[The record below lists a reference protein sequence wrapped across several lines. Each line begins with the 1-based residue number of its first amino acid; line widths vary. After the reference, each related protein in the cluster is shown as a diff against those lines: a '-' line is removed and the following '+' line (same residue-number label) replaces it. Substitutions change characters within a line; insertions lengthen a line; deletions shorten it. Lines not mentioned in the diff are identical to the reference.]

1 MPYLETADDRLYFS
15 TSRADY
21 QTGYSMVCIHGSG
34 GSLTHWPEKLR
45 RFDKFSVVALD
56 LPGHGKSQ
64 GKGRDSIEDYATVVD
79 AFVKASNLNRVILM
93 GHSLG
98 GAIAQQLALV
108 APKWLAA
115 LILVGTGARLRVAPS
130 ILDTLLKTT
139 EPAAN
144 LIADWSFGPSAPT
157 SAVETVRHGWQQTP
171 RSITYGD
178 FKACDGFDVM
188 QKVEDIR
195 MPVLVLT
202 GSEDKLTP
210 PKYGAYLAS
219 NIPDAKHVIIPNAGH
234 MMALEYPDFFIEQ
247 VMTFADQI
255 SIPPGA

>member
-1 MPYLETADDRLYFS
+1 MPYIETAGDRLYFT
-15 TSRADY
+15 TSQADY
-21 QTGYSMVCIHGSG
+21 QAGYSIVCVHGSG
-34 GSLTHWPEKLR
+34 GSLSHWPKKLR
-45 RFDKFSVVALD
+45 RLDKFSIVALD

-64 GKGRDSIEDYATVVD
+64 GKGRDSIEEYVTVVD
-79 AFVKASNLNRVILM
+79 AFVRATNLHRVIMM

-98 GAIAQQLALV
+98 GAIAQQLALSE
-108 APKWLAA
+108 PRWLAA

-130 ILDTLLKTT
+130 ILDALLKTT
-139 EPAAN
+139 APAAN

-157 SAVETVRHGWQQTP
+157 SAVETVRNGWQHTP

-188 QKVEDIR
+188 QKIKNILI
-195 MPVLVLT
+195 PVLVLT

-210 PKYGAYLAS
+210 PKYGSYLAS
-219 NIPDAKHVIIPNAGH
+219 NIPDAKHIMIPNAGH
-234 MMALEYPDFFIEQ
+234 MMALEYPDIFIEQ

-255 SIPPGA
+255 SNPP